1 MIEKII
7 EYSVRNRF
15 ILLLFFILLIGWG
28 IWALYRTPV
37 DAIPDLSENQ
47 VIVMT
52 EWMGRSPKTIE
63 DQITYPLSSNL
74 QGLSKVKAVR
84 GISMFGLSMI
94 YVIFEDGVDIYW
106 ARSRVLEKL
115 NYAQSFMPQGVT
127 STIGPDGTGVGHV
140 YWYTVEGEGYDLG
153 ELRAIQDWYIR
164 YQLNAVPAVAEVAS
178 IGGFVKQYQID
189 LDPNKLLS
197 YHVTIPEVTMAVKK
211 ANNEVGGSIIEA
223 SDMEYFIRGQ
233 GYVQSKADLEN
244 IVVGKDMDGVPI
256 YVRNTGVV
264 QLGGE
269 PRRGLLDKN
278 GEGEVVGGIIVM
290 RYGENARD
298 VIQRVKTKIKE
309 IEPGLPPRVTIK
321 TAYDRSDLI
330 HRAIG
335 TLKKSLLEEM
345 IIVSLIVMIFLFHY
359 RSALT
364 VIISLPIAV
373 LIAFI
378 FMKNLGITS
387 NIMSLGGIAIAIGV
401 LVDAS
406 IVMVENTYRHVVQA
420 QPKTR
425 QEITEIIIGSCK
437 QVGRAIF
444 YSMIIITL
452 AFLPVFLLQ
461 EQEGKLFRPL
471 AFTKTFGMIG
481 ASFLSITLVPI
492 LMTFL
497 MGGKMRTDE
506 QNPVTRFL
514 NSLYS
519 PIIRWVMKHKKTTLA
534 LNLMVLL
541 ATLPLLFFVGREFM
555 PPLDEGSLLF
565 MPVTLPSVS
574 ITEAKRIMQVQDK
587 IIKSL
592 PEVDYVLGKV
602 GRAETAT
609 DPAPVDM
616 IETIILL
623 KPKNQW
629 RKGITKNDIISEL
642 DAKLQ
647 IPGVSNG
654 WTQPIINRI
663 NMLSTGI
670 RTDLGIKLF
679 GPDLDTLAQL
689 AVEVERILRPIP
701 GAVDL
706 YAERVTGGKYLDIDI
721 DREKIARY
729 GINVGDVQQIIET
742 GIGGENLSTTVEGR
756 SRFPIRVRLLRD
768 YRDNWEAL
776 KRVLVPTM
784 DGSQIPMGQLATLK
798 INTGPSMINS
808 ENSMLRSV
816 VLLNVRGRDMGRF
829 VSEAKSALDKN
840 LKMPTGYYISW
851 SGQYENQ
858 IRMQKRLLLL
868 FPIVLL
874 TIFILLYFT
883 FHSFG
888 EAFLVV
894 ASTLLFSLIGGVWLF
909 YLLGYN
915 FSAAV
920 GVGFIALFG
929 TAMETGVVMVVYLH
943 EALDKR
949 LKKGEIAKEEI
960 TEAAIE
966 GSVLRLRPKLMTV
979 GTTLLALT
987 PIMWATGTGSDV
999 MRPIAAPIIGGMVT
1013 STIHVLIATPVIFVL
1028 VKEYLWKR
1036 GKLKPS
1042 GMVNI

>member
-52 EWMGRSPKTIE
+52 EWMGRSPETIE
-63 DQITYPLSSNL
+63 NQITYPLSSNL
-74 QGLSKVKAVR
+74 QGLPKVKTVR
-84 GISMFGLSMI
+84 GITMFGISMI
-94 YVIFEDGVDIYW
+94 YVIFEDDVDIYW
-106 ARSRVLEKL
+106 ARTRVLEKL
-115 NYAQSFMPQGVT
+115 NYAQSFLPPGVT
-127 STIGPDGTGVGHV
+127 PTIGPDGTGVGHV
-140 YWYTVEGEGYDLG
+140 FWYTVEGDGYDLG

-164 YQLNAVPAVAEVAS
+164 YQLNSVPGVAEIAS

-197 YHVTIPEVTMAVKK
+197 YGITVPQVVKAVRK
-211 ANNEVGGSIIEA
+211 ANQEVGGSLVEA
-223 SDMEYFIRGQ
+223 SEMEYFVRGE
-233 GYVQSKADLEN
+233 GYVKSTSDLES
-244 IVVGKDMDGVPI
+244 IVVGKDTNGVPI
-256 YVRNTGVV
+256 YVKNLGVV
-264 QLGGE
+264 QMGGA

-278 GEGEVVGGIIVM
+278 GEGEVVGGVVVM
-290 RYGENARD
+290 RYGENAQD
-298 VIQRVKTKIKE
+298 VINRVKQKIKE
-309 IEPGLPPRVTIK
+309 IEKGLLPDVKIK

-330 HRAIG
+330 QRAIG
-335 TLKKSLLEEM
+335 TLKNTLFEEI
-345 IIVSLIVMIFLFHY
+345 IIVCLVVMIFLFHF

-364 VIISLPIAV
+364 VIIALPIAV

-378 FMKNLGITS
+378 FMKHLNITS
-387 NIMSLGGIAIAIGV
+387 NIMSLGGVAIAIGV
-401 LVDAS
+401 LVDS
-406 IVMVENTYRHVVQA
+406 SVVMVENAYRHLA
-420 QPKTR
+420 LSKPKT
-425 QEITEIIIGSCK
+425 QPEKIEVIIGSCK

-444 YSMIIITL
+444 FSMVIITL
-452 AFLPVFLLQ
+452 AFLPVFLL
-461 EQEGKLFRPL
+461 EAQEGKLFRPL

-497 MGGKMRTDE
+497 MGGKMRTQE
-506 QNPVTRFL
+506 QNPVNRFL
-514 NSLYS
+514 SRLYT
-519 PIIRWVMKHKKTTLA
+519 PVIHWVLKNKRVTLA
-534 LNLMVLL
+534 INLVLVLL
-541 ATLPLLFFVGREFM
+541 TIPILFFIGREFM

-587 IIKSL
+587 IIKDL
-592 PEVDYVLGKV
+592 PEVEYVLGKV

-623 KPKNQW
+623 KPRSQW
-629 RKGITKNDIISEL
+629 RKGITKNDIIAEL

-670 RTDLGIKLF
+670 RTDLGVKIF
-679 GPDLDTLAQL
+679 GPDLDTLSFL
-689 AVEVERILRPIP
+689 AAEAEKILRTIP
-701 GAVDL
+701 GASDL
-706 YAERVTGGKYLDIDI
+706 YAERITGGKYVDIDT

-729 GINVGDVQQIIET
+729 GINVGDVQEIIET
-742 GIGGENLSTTVEGR
+742 AIGGKNVSTTVEGLR
-756 SRFPIRVRLLRD
+756 RFPIRVRFLRD
-768 YRDNWEAL
+768 YRDNWEVL
-776 KRVLVPTM
+776 KRVLVPTQ
-784 DGSQIPMGQLATLK
+784 DGAQIPLEQVADIR
-798 INTGPSMINS
+798 INSGPTMVSS
-808 ENSMLRSV
+808 ENSMPRSV

-829 VSEAKSALDKN
+829 VAEAKEVLDKD
-840 LKMPTGYYISW
+840 LSLPPGYYLSW

-858 IRMQKRLLLL
+858 IRMQKRLSFL

-874 TIFILLYFT
+874 IIFILLYFT
-883 FHSFG
+883 FHSVG
-888 EAFLVV
+888 EAVLVMV
-894 ASTLLFSLIGGVWLF
+894 STLVFSLIGGVWLF
-909 YLLGYN
+909 FLLGYN

-929 TAMETGVVMVVYLH
+929 IAIETGVVMVVYLH

-949 LKKGEIAKEEI
+949 LKKGNITKEEI
-960 TEAAIE
+960 TEATIE

-979 GTTLLALT
+979 GTTLLALS

-999 MRPIAAPIIGGMVT
+999 MRPIAAPIIGGMIT
-1013 STIHVLIATPVIFVL
+1013 STIHVLIVTPMIFGL
-1028 VKEYLWKR
+1028 VKEHLWKK

-1042 GMVNI
+1042 GMTHL

>member
-74 QGLSKVKAVR
+74 QGLPKVKAVR
-84 GISMFGLSMI
+84 GLSMFGLSMI
-94 YVIFEDGVDIYW
+94 YVIFEDGVDVYW

-140 YWYTVEGEGYDLG
+140 FWYTVEGDGYDLG

-164 YQLNAVPAVAEVAS
+164 YQLNSVSGVAEVAS

-197 YHVTIPEVTMAVKK
+197 YHITIPDVMMAVQK
-211 ANNEVGGSIIEA
+211 ANNEVGGSLIEA

-256 YVRNTGVV
+256 YVKNIGVV

-278 GEGEVVGGIIVM
+278 GQGEVVGGIIVM
-290 RYGENARD
+290 RYGENAKD
-298 VIQRVKTKIKE
+298 VIQRVKAKIKE
-309 IEPGLPPRVTIK
+309 IEPGLPPGVKIK

-335 TLKKSLLEEM
+335 TLKRALFEEM

-364 VIISLPIAV
+364 VIISLPVAV

-378 FMKNLGITS
+378 FMKHLGITS

-406 IVMVENTYRHVVQA
+406 IVMVENAYRHVVQA
-420 QPKTR
+420 QAKTR
-425 QEITEIIIGSCK
+425 PEITEIIIRSCK

-444 YSMIIITL
+444 FSMIIITL
-452 AFLPVFLLQ
+452 AFVPVFLLQ

-492 LMTFL
+492 LMTFF
-497 MGGKMRTDE
+497 MGGKMRTEE

-514 NSLYS
+514 NRLYS
-519 PIIRWVMKHKKTTLA
+519 PIIHWVMKHKKTTLA
-534 LNLMVLL
+534 LNLMALL
-541 ATLPLLFFVGREFM
+541 VTLPILFFVGREFM

-587 IIKSL
+587 IIKSM

-623 KPKNQW
+623 KPKSQW

-663 NMLSTGI
+663 NMLTTGI

-679 GPDLDTLAQL
+679 GPDLDTLAEL
-689 AVEVERILRPIP
+689 AVEVEKILRPIP

-742 GIGGENLSTTVEGR
+742 GIGGENISTTVEGR
-756 SRFPIRVRLLRD
+756 RRFPIRLRLLRD
-768 YRDNWEAL
+768 YRDDWEAL

-784 DGSQIPMGQLATLK
+784 DGSQIPLGQLANLQ

-858 IRMQKRLLLL
+858 IRMQKRLAIL

-874 TIFILLYFT
+874 IIFILLYFT
-883 FHSFG
+883 FHSFS
-888 EAFLVV
+888 EAFLVM
-894 ASTLLFSLIGGVWLF
+894 ASTLLFSLIGGVWFF

-949 LKKGEIAKEEI
+949 LRKGSITKEEI
-960 TEAAIE
+960 TEATIE

-979 GTTLLALT
+979 GTTLMGLV

-1013 STIHVLIATPVIFVL
+1013 STIHVLIATPVIFGL
-1028 VKEYLWKR
+1028 VKEHLWKK
-1036 GKLKPS
+1036 GKLQPS
-1042 GMVNI
+1042 RMANI

>member
-15 ILLLFFILLIGWG
+15 ILLFFFILLIGWG

-84 GISMFGLSMI
+84 GLSMFGLSMI
-94 YVIFEDGVDIYW
+94 YVIFEDGVDVYW

-140 YWYTVEGEGYDLG
+140 FWYTVEGEGYDLG

-164 YQLNAVPAVAEVAS
+164 YQLNAVPGVAEVAS

-197 YHVTIPEVTMAVKK
+197 YHVTIPDVMMAVKK
-211 ANNEVGGSIIEA
+211 ANNEVGGSLIEA

-256 YVRNTGVV
+256 YVKNIGVV

-298 VIQRVKTKIKE
+298 VIQKVKSKIKE
-309 IEPGLPPRVTIK
+309 IEPGLPPGVTIK

-364 VIISLPIAV
+364 VIISLPVAV

-425 QEITEIIIGSCK
+425 QEIMEIIIRSCK

-444 YSMIIITL
+444 FSMIIITL
-452 AFLPVFLLQ
+452 AFVPVFLLQ

-492 LMTFL
+492 LMTFF

-534 LNLMVLL
+534 LNLTALL
-541 ATLPLLFFVGREFM
+541 VTLPLLFFVGREFM

-642 DAKLQ
+642 DTKLQ

-670 RTDLGIKLF
+670 RTDLGIKIF

-729 GINVGDVQQIIET
+729 GINVGDVQEIIET

-756 SRFPIRVRLLRD
+756 RRFPIRVRLLRD
-768 YRDNWEAL
+768 YRDDWEAL

-808 ENSMLRSV
+808 ENSMMRSV

-858 IRMQKRLLLL
+858 IRMQKRLAVL

-874 TIFILLYFT
+874 IIFILLYFT
-883 FHSFG
+883 FHSFA
-888 EAFLVV
+888 EALLVM

-929 TAMETGVVMVVYLH
+929 TAMETGVVMVIYLH

-1013 STIHVLIATPVIFVL
+1013 STIHVLIATPVIFAL

-1042 GMVNI
+1042 GMAHM

>member
-7 EYSVRNRF
+7 EYSVHNRF
-15 ILLLFFILLIGWG
+15 ILLFFFILLIGWG

-74 QGLSKVKAVR
+74 QGLPKVKAVR
-84 GISMFGLSMI
+84 GLSMFGLSMI
-94 YVIFEDGVDIYW
+94 YVIFEDGVDVYW

-115 NYAQSFMPQGVT
+115 NYAQSFLPPGVT

-140 YWYTVEGEGYDLG
+140 FWYTVEGEGYDLG
-153 ELRAIQDWYIR
+153 ELRAVQDWYIR
-164 YQLNAVPAVAEVAS
+164 YQLNAVPGVAEVAS
-178 IGGFVKQYQID
+178 VGGFVKQYQID

-197 YHVTIPEVTMAVKK
+197 YHLTIPDVMMATQK
-211 ANNEVGGSIIEA
+211 ANNEVGGSILEA

-256 YVRNTGVV
+256 CVKNIGVV

-278 GEGEVVGGIIVM
+278 GEGEVVGGIVVM

-298 VIQRVKTKIKE
+298 VIQRVKSKIKE
-309 IEPGLPPRVTIK
+309 IETGLPPGVKIK

-330 HRAIG
+330 LRAIG
-335 TLKKSLLEEM
+335 TLKRALFEEI

-364 VIISLPIAV
+364 VIISLPVAV

-406 IVMVENTYRHVVQA
+406 IVMVENAYRHVVQA
-420 QPKTR
+420 QAETR
-425 QEITEIIIGSCK
+425 QQIIEIIIGSCK

-444 YSMIIITL
+444 FSMIIITL

-497 MGGKMRTDE
+497 LGGKMRTEE

-519 PIIRWVMKHKKTTLA
+519 PIIGWVMKHKKTTLA
-534 LNLMVLL
+534 LNLTALL
-541 ATLPLLFFVGREFM
+541 VTLPILFFVGREFM

-689 AVEVERILRPIP
+689 AIEVEKILRPIP

-756 SRFPIRVRLLRD
+756 RRFPIRVRLLRD
-768 YRDNWEAL
+768 YRDDWESL

-784 DGSQIPMGQLATLK
+784 DGTQIPLGQVANFK
-798 INTGPSMINS
+798 INTGPTMINS

-858 IRMQKRLLLL
+858 IRMQKRLALL

-883 FHSFG
+883 FHSFA
-888 EAFLVV
+888 EALLVM

-920 GVGFIALFG
+920 GIGFIALFG

-1036 GKLKPS
+1036 GKLRPS
-1042 GMVNI
+1042 GMAQI

>member
-15 ILLLFFILLIGWG
+15 ILLFFFILLIGWG

-84 GISMFGLSMI
+84 GLSMFGLSMI
-94 YVIFEDGVDIYW
+94 YVIFEDGVDVYW

-140 YWYTVEGEGYDLG
+140 FWYTVEGEGYDLG

-164 YQLNAVPAVAEVAS
+164 YQLNAVPGVAEVAS

-197 YHVTIPEVTMAVKK
+197 YHVTIPDVMMAVKK
-211 ANNEVGGSIIEA
+211 ANNEVGGSLIEA

-256 YVRNTGVV
+256 YVKNIGVV

-298 VIQRVKTKIKE
+298 VIQKVKSKIKE
-309 IEPGLPPRVTIK
+309 IEPGLPPGVTIK

-364 VIISLPIAV
+364 VIISLPVAV

-425 QEITEIIIGSCK
+425 QEIMEIIIRSCK

-444 YSMIIITL
+444 FSIIIITL
-452 AFLPVFLLQ
+452 AFVPVFLLQ

-492 LMTFL
+492 LMTFF

-534 LNLMVLL
+534 LNLTALL
-541 ATLPLLFFVGREFM
+541 VTLPLLFFVGREFM

-642 DAKLQ
+642 DTKLQ

-670 RTDLGIKLF
+670 RTDLGIKIF

-729 GINVGDVQQIIET
+729 GINVGDVQEIIET

-756 SRFPIRVRLLRD
+756 RRFPIRVRLLRD
-768 YRDNWEAL
+768 YRDDWEAL

-808 ENSMLRSV
+808 ENSMMRSV

-858 IRMQKRLLLL
+858 IRMQKRLAVL

-874 TIFILLYFT
+874 IIFILLYFT
-883 FHSFG
+883 FHSFA
-888 EAFLVV
+888 EALLVM

-929 TAMETGVVMVVYLH
+929 TAMETGVVMVIYLH

-1013 STIHVLIATPVIFVL
+1013 STIHVLIATPVIFAL

-1042 GMVNI
+1042 GMAHM

>member
-74 QGLSKVKAVR
+74 QGLPKVKAVR
-84 GISMFGLSMI
+84 GLSMFGLSMI
-94 YVIFEDGVDIYW
+94 YVIFEDGVDVYW

-140 YWYTVEGEGYDLG
+140 YWYTVEGDGYDLG

-164 YQLNAVPAVAEVAS
+164 YQLNSVPGVAEVAS

-197 YHVTIPEVTMAVKK
+197 YHVTIPDVMMAVKK

-256 YVRNTGVV
+256 YVKNIGVV
-264 QLGGE
+264 QMGGE

-278 GEGEVVGGIIVM
+278 GQGEVVGGIIVM
-290 RYGENARD
+290 RYGENAQD

-309 IEPGLPPRVTIK
+309 IEPGLPPGVTIK

-364 VIISLPIAV
+364 VIISLPVAV

-378 FMKNLGITS
+378 FMKNLHITS

-406 IVMVENTYRHVVQA
+406 IVMVENTYRHMVQA
-420 QPKTR
+420 QAKTR
-425 QEITEIIIGSCK
+425 QQVIEIIIGSCK

-444 YSMIIITL
+444 FSMIIITL

-471 AFTKTFGMIG
+471 AFTKTFGMVG

-519 PIIRWVMKHKKTTLA
+519 PIIGWVMKHKKTTLA
-534 LNLMVLL
+534 LNLMALL
-541 ATLPLLFFVGREFM
+541 VTLPLLFFVGREFM

-721 DREKIARY
+721 DRKKIARY

-756 SRFPIRVRLLRD
+756 RRFPIRVRLLRD

-829 VSEAKSALDKN
+829 VSEAKSALNKN

-1042 GMVNI
+1042 GMTNI

>member
-15 ILLLFFILLIGWG
+15 ILLFFFILLIGWG

-74 QGLSKVKAVR
+74 QGLPKVKAVR
-84 GISMFGLSMI
+84 GLSMFGLSMI
-94 YVIFEDGVDIYW
+94 YVIFEDGVDVYW

-115 NYAQSFMPQGVT
+115 NYAQSFLPQGVT

-140 YWYTVEGEGYDLG
+140 FWYTVEGDGYDLG
-153 ELRAIQDWYIR
+153 ELRAVQDWYIR
-164 YQLNAVPAVAEVAS
+164 YQLNSVSGVAEVAS

-197 YHVTIPEVTMAVKK
+197 YHLTIPDVMMATQK
-211 ANNEVGGSIIEA
+211 ANNEVGGSLIEA

-233 GYVQSKADLEN
+233 GYVKSKADLED
-244 IVVGKDMDGVPI
+244 IVVGKNMNGVPI
-256 YVRNTGVV
+256 YVKNIGVV

-278 GEGEVVGGIIVM
+278 GEGEVVGGIVVM
-290 RYGENARD
+290 RYGENAKD
-298 VIQRVKTKIKE
+298 VIQRVKSKIKE
-309 IEPGLPPRVTIK
+309 IETGLPPGVKIK

-330 HRAIG
+330 LRAIG
-335 TLKKSLLEEM
+335 TLKRALFEEM

-364 VIISLPIAV
+364 VIISLPVAV

-378 FMKNLGITS
+378 FMKHLGITS

-406 IVMVENTYRHVVQA
+406 IVMVENAYRHVVQA
-420 QPKTR
+420 QAKTR
-425 QEITEIIIGSCK
+425 QEMIGVIIRSCK

-444 YSMIIITL
+444 FSMIIITL
-452 AFLPVFLLQ
+452 AFVPVFLLQ

-492 LMTFL
+492 LMTFF
-497 MGGKMRTDE
+497 MGGKMRTEE

-514 NSLYS
+514 NRLYS
-519 PIIRWVMKHKKTTLA
+519 PIIHWVMKHKKTTLA
-534 LNLMVLL
+534 LNLTALL
-541 ATLPLLFFVGREFM
+541 VTLPILFFVGREFM

-574 ITEAKRIMQVQDK
+574 ITEAKRIMQVQDR

-623 KPKNQW
+623 KPKSQW
-629 RKGITKNDIISEL
+629 RKGMTKNDIISEL

-663 NMLSTGI
+663 NMLTTGI

-689 AVEVERILRPIP
+689 AVEVEKILRPIP

-756 SRFPIRVRLLRD
+756 RRFPIRVRLLRD
-768 YRDNWEAL
+768 YRDDWEAL

-784 DGSQIPMGQLATLK
+784 DGSQIPLGQLANLQ

-829 VSEAKSALDKN
+829 VSEAKAALDKN
-840 LKMPTGYYISW
+840 LKMPTGYYVSW

-858 IRMQKRLLLL
+858 IRMQRRLSIL

-874 TIFILLYFT
+874 IIFILLYFT
-883 FHSFG
+883 FHSFA
-888 EAFLVV
+888 EALLVM
-894 ASTLLFSLIGGVWLF
+894 ASTLLFSLI
-909 YLLGYN
+909 
-915 FSAAV
+915 
-920 GVGFIALFG
+920 
-929 TAMETGVVMVVYLH
+929 
-943 EALDKR
+943 
-949 LKKGEIAKEEI
+949 
-960 TEAAIE
+960 
-966 GSVLRLRPKLMTV
+966 
-979 GTTLLALT
+979 
-987 PIMWATGTGSDV
+987 
-999 MRPIAAPIIGGMVT
+999 
-1013 STIHVLIATPVIFVL
+1013 
-1028 VKEYLWKR
+1028 
-1036 GKLKPS
+1036 
-1042 GMVNI
+1042 

>member
-164 YQLNAVPAVAEVAS
+164 YQLNAVPGVAEVAS

-1042 GMVNI
+1042 GMANI

>member
-15 ILLLFFILLIGWG
+15 ILLFFFILLIGWG

-74 QGLSKVKAVR
+74 QGLPKVKAVR
-84 GISMFGLSMI
+84 GLSMFGLSMI
-94 YVIFEDGVDIYW
+94 YVIFEDGVDVYW

-140 YWYTVEGEGYDLG
+140 FWYTVEGEGYDLG
-153 ELRAIQDWYIR
+153 ELRAVQEWYIR
-164 YQLNAVPAVAEVAS
+164 YQLNAVPGVAEVAS
-178 IGGFVKQYQID
+178 VGGFVKQYQID

-197 YHVTIPEVTMAVKK
+197 YHLTIPDVMMAVKK
-211 ANNEVGGSIIEA
+211 ANNEVGGSVIEA

-256 YVRNTGVV
+256 YVRNIGVV

-278 GEGEVVGGIIVM
+278 GQGEVVGGIIVM

-298 VIQRVKTKIKE
+298 VIQRVKSKIKE
-309 IEPGLPPRVTIK
+309 IETGLPPGVKIK

-330 HRAIG
+330 LRAIG
-335 TLKKSLLEEM
+335 TLKRALLEEM

-364 VIISLPIAV
+364 VIISLPVAV

-406 IVMVENTYRHVVQA
+406 IVMVENAYRHVVQA
-420 QPKTR
+420 QAETR
-425 QEITEIIIGSCK
+425 QQIIEIIIGSCK

-444 YSMIIITL
+444 FSMIIITL

-514 NSLYS
+514 NRLYS
-519 PIIRWVMKHKKTTLA
+519 PIIHWVMKHKKTTLA
-534 LNLMVLL
+534 LNLTALL
-541 ATLPLLFFVGREFM
+541 VTLPILFFVGREFM

-670 RTDLGIKLF
+670 RTDLGIKIF

-756 SRFPIRVRLLRD
+756 RRFPIRVRLLRD

-784 DGSQIPMGQLATLK
+784 EGSQIPMGQLATLK

-874 TIFILLYFT
+874 IIFILLYFT
-883 FHSFG
+883 FHSFA
-888 EAFLVV
+888 EAFLVM

-920 GVGFIALFG
+920 GIGFIALFG

-949 LKKGEIAKEEI
+949 LKKGEIAKEDI
-960 TEAAIE
+960 SEAAIE

-1042 GMVNI
+1042 GMANI

>member
-74 QGLSKVKAVR
+74 QGLPKVKAVR
-84 GISMFGLSMI
+84 GLSMFGLSMI

-140 YWYTVEGEGYDLG
+140 YWYTVEGDGYDLG

-164 YQLNAVPAVAEVAS
+164 YQLNAVSGVAEVAS

-197 YHVTIPEVTMAVKK
+197 YHVTIPDVMMAVKK

-256 YVRNTGVV
+256 YVKNIGVV
-264 QLGGE
+264 QMGGE

-278 GEGEVVGGIIVM
+278 GQGEVVGGIIVM
-290 RYGENARD
+290 RYGENAQD

-309 IEPGLPPRVTIK
+309 IEPGLPPGVTIK

-364 VIISLPIAV
+364 VIISLPVAV

-378 FMKNLGITS
+378 FMKNLHITS

-406 IVMVENTYRHVVQA
+406 IVMVENTYRHMVQA
-420 QPKTR
+420 QAKTR
-425 QEITEIIIGSCK
+425 QQVIEIIIGSCK

-444 YSMIIITL
+444 FSMIIITL

-471 AFTKTFGMIG
+471 AFTKTFGMVG

-519 PIIRWVMKHKKTTLA
+519 PIIGWVMKHKKTTLA
-534 LNLMVLL
+534 LNLMALL
-541 ATLPLLFFVGREFM
+541 VTLPLLFFVGREFM

-670 RTDLGIKLF
+670 RTDLGIKIF

-756 SRFPIRVRLLRD
+756 RRFPIRVRLLRD

-784 DGSQIPMGQLATLK
+784 DGSQIPMGQLANLK

-829 VSEAKSALDKN
+829 VSEAKSALNKN

-1042 GMVNI
+1042 GMANI

>member
-15 ILLLFFILLIGWG
+15 ILLFFFILLIGWG
-28 IWALYRTPV
+28 IWALFRTPV

-74 QGLSKVKAVR
+74 QGLPKVKAVR
-84 GISMFGLSMI
+84 GLSMFSLSMI
-94 YVIFEDGVDIYW
+94 YVIFEDGVDVYW

-140 YWYTVEGEGYDLG
+140 FWYTVEGEGYDLG
-153 ELRAIQDWYIR
+153 ELRAVQDWYIR
-164 YQLNAVPAVAEVAS
+164 YQLNSVPGVAEVAS

-197 YHVTIPEVTMAVKK
+197 YHITIPDVMMAVQK
-211 ANNEVGGSIIEA
+211 ANNEVGGSLIEA

-256 YVRNTGVV
+256 YVKNIGVV

-269 PRRGLLDKN
+269 PRRGLMDKN

-290 RYGENARD
+290 RYGENAKD
-298 VIQRVKTKIKE
+298 VIQRVKAKIKE
-309 IEPGLPPRVTIK
+309 IEPGLPPGVKIEA
-321 TAYDRSDLI
+321 AYDRSDLI
-330 HRAIG
+330 LRAIG
-335 TLKKSLLEEM
+335 TLKRALFEEM

-364 VIISLPIAV
+364 VIISLPVAV

-378 FMKNLGITS
+378 FMKHLGITS

-406 IVMVENTYRHVVQA
+406 IVMVENAYRHVVQA
-420 QPKTR
+420 QAKTR
-425 QEITEIIIGSCK
+425 PEIMEIIIRSCK

-444 YSMIIITL
+444 FSMIIITL
-452 AFLPVFLLQ
+452 AFVPVFLL
-461 EQEGKLFRPL
+461 ESQEGKLFRPL

-497 MGGKMRTDE
+497 LGGKMRTDE

-519 PIIRWVMKHKKTTLA
+519 PIIHWVMKHKKTTLA
-534 LNLMVLL
+534 INLMALL
-541 ATLPLLFFVGREFM
+541 VTLPILFFVGREFM

-663 NMLSTGI
+663 NMLTTGI

-689 AVEVERILRPIP
+689 AIEVEKILRPIP

-742 GIGGENLSTTVEGR
+742 GIGGENISTTVEGR
-756 SRFPIRVRLLRD
+756 RRFPIRIRLLRD
-768 YRDNWEAL
+768 YRDDWEAL

-784 DGSQIPMGQLATLK
+784 DGSQIPLGQVADLK
-798 INTGPSMINS
+798 INTGPTMINS

-840 LKMPTGYYISW
+840 LKMPTGYYLSW

-858 IRMQKRLLLL
+858 IRMQKRLAIL

-874 TIFILLYFT
+874 IIFILLYFT
-883 FHSFG
+883 FHSFS
-888 EAFLVV
+888 EAFLVM

-909 YLLGYN
+909 FLLGYN

-929 TAMETGVVMVVYLH
+929 TAMETGVIMVVYLH

-960 TEAAIE
+960 TEATIE

-979 GTTLLALT
+979 GTTLMGLV

-1013 STIHVLIATPVIFVL
+1013 STVHVLIATPVIFAL
-1028 VKEYLWKR
+1028 VKEHLWKK
-1036 GKLKPS
+1036 GKLQPS
-1042 GMVNI
+1042 RMANI